1 MLLSI
6 YKIFSNLKL
15 FLLLLAAGISF
26 LTLELFHLDEYG
38 ERLSALKNQHVLI
51 EKIITN
57 TTVDQKMASIEINGA
72 LSEIAL
78 SVKHSGEETFLDSI
92 MDSSSD
98 QASLVQALST
108 SSQNFQ
114 DSALFWIEAMPSA
127 RDAMRTRMMQS
138 RTIYLRDIDR
148 MVDYQIHVMSK
159 VASTAKLTA
168 IVLFT
173 FILIIFFLY
182 RHRLNQIY
190 HDIDQ
195 ACALDLDGTKAS
207 VFTKEFDFVLKRLA
221 RKSSQTTTSPALLH
235 PISGLNNEK
244 GLITTYNA
252 KKAGRAANTLF
263 LCAFEIDH
271 YTSLVNSLTKEDMAA
286 IFKKVGDIIS
296 MYEQPLDTIAHLEND
311 RIVFFLSRNSKDIA
325 LSECNKIIQ
334 SVEEAIFSTTKG
346 PIKITLSAG
355 FLLKA
360 PVKSLDDIIEE
371 GTKLIEKAKENGG
384 NRIAQLRGRTDS
396 YR

>member
-1 MLLSI
+1 LHLSI
-6 YKIFSNLKL
+6 HKIFSNLKL
-15 FLLLLAAGISF
+15 FLLLLAAGIFF

-38 ERLSALKNQHVLI
+38 ERLTALKNQHILI

-57 TTVDQKMASIEINGA
+57 STADLKMASIEINGA
-72 LSEIAL
+72 LSEIVL

-92 MDSSSD
+92 FASSND
-98 QASLVQALST
+98 QISLMQTLST

-114 DSALFWIEAMPSA
+114 DSTLFWIEAMPSA
-127 RDAMRTRMMQS
+127 RDAMHTRMMQS
-138 RTIYLRDIDR
+138 RTIYLGDIDR
-148 MVDYQIHVMSK
+148 MMDYQIHIMSK
-159 VASTAKLTA
+159 VASTTKLTA
-168 IVLFT
+168 IVI
-173 FILIIFFLY
+173 FIYIFIIFFLY
-182 RHRLNQIY
+182 HRRLNQIY

-195 ACALDLDGTKAS
+195 ACALDLEGTKAS

-235 PISGLNNEK
+235 PASGLNNEK
-244 GLITTYNA
+244 GLIITFNA

-286 IFKKVGDIIS
+286 IFKKLGDIIS

-311 RIVFFLSRNSKDIA
+311 HIVFFLSRNSKEIA
-325 LSECNKIIQ
+325 LSECDKIIQ
-334 SVEEAIFSTTKG
+334 SVAESTFSTTKG

-355 FLLKA
+355 FLLKP
-360 PVKSLDDIIEE
+360 PVKSLEDIIEE
-371 GTKLIEKAKENGG
+371 GIKLIEKAKETGG

>member
-1 MLLSI
+1 LHLSI
-6 YKIFSNLKL
+6 HKIFSNLKL
-15 FLLLLAAGISF
+15 FLLFLALGIAF

-38 ERLSALKNQHVLI
+38 EHLSALKNQHLLI
-51 EKIITN
+51 EKVITN
-57 TTVDQKMASIEINGA
+57 NTADLKMASIEINGA

-92 MDSSSD
+92 LAPGSD
-98 QASLVQALST
+98 QVSLMQTLSA

-127 RDAMRTRMMQS
+127 RNAMHTRMMQS

-148 MVDYQIHVMSK
+148 MVDYQIHLMSK
-159 VASTAKLTA
+159 IASTAKLTA
-168 IVLFT
+168 VVLFI
-173 FILIIFFLY
+173 FIFIIFFLY
-182 RHRLNQIY
+182 RYRLNQIY

-221 RKSSQTTTSPALLH
+221 RKSSQITTSPALSH

-244 GLITTYNA
+244 GLNTAYNA
-252 KKAGRAANTLF
+252 KKAGRATNTLF

-271 YTSLVNSLTKEDMAA
+271 YTSLVNSLTKEDMAT
-286 IFKKVGDIIS
+286 IFKKVGDMIS

-311 RIVFFLSRNSKDIA
+311 RIVFFLSRNSKEIA
-325 LSECNKIIQ
+325 LNECDKIVQ
-334 SVEEAIFSTTKG
+334 SIAESTFSTTKG

-371 GTKLIEKAKENGG
+371 GIKLIEKAKENGG

>member
-1 MLLSI
+1 MYLSI
-6 YKIFSNLKL
+6 HKIFSNLKL

-26 LTLELFHLDEYG
+26 LSLELLHLDEYG
-38 ERLSALKNQHVLI
+38 ERLTALKNQHLLI

-57 TTVDQKMASIEINGA
+57 DTTDLKMASIEVNEA

-92 MDSSSD
+92 ITSSSD
-98 QASLVQALST
+98 QASLIQALST

-127 RDAMRTRMMQS
+127 RDAMHVRMMQS
-138 RTIYLRDIDR
+138 RTIYLGDIGR
-148 MVDYQIHVMSK
+148 MMDYQIHLMSK
-159 VASTAKLTA
+159 VASTAKFTA
-168 IVLFT
+168 IVLFI
-173 FILIIFFLY
+173 FILITFFLY
-182 RHRLNQIY
+182 RYRLNQIY

-235 PISGLNNEK
+235 PASGLNNEK
-244 GLITTYNA
+244 GLITAFNA

-286 IFKKVGDIIS
+286 IFKKLGDIIS

-311 RIVFFLSRNSKDIA
+311 RIVFFLSRNSKEIA
-325 LSECNKIIQ
+325 LNECDKIIQ
-334 SVEEAIFSTTKG
+334 SVEESTFSTAKG

-360 PVKSLDDIIEE
+360 PVKSLEDIIED
-371 GTKLIEKAKENGG
+371 GIKLIEKAKENGG
-384 NRIAQLRGRTDS
+384 NRIAQLRGRSDS